1 MWVGGRNVLTLNDDR
16 IPRVVTFEALLP
28 WLLVTGGILFLGLGA
43 SWLVEGA
50 SRLALRFG
58 IPPMVIGLTEVGFGT
73 SMPEFAVSLMAA
85 LQGSGGLSLGN
96 AVGSN
101 IMNLLLVLGVAAVL
115 VPIHVIG
122 SRRLLYRDL
131 LFGLIPA
138 FILIAFAHTGWISRP
153 TALLLVTIF
162 LIFIVTAIVQARPAS
177 DESAEVTG
185 SPVRQLALTVV
196 GIGVL
201 VGGSE
206 MLVIGG
212 VELATRFG
220 ISEALIG
227 LTVVAFGT
235 SLPELATS
243 VAAVLKGQ
251 CEIGVGNVL
260 GSNVFNLGLVVGTA
274 FFVRPAA
281 VPVNVILWDIPILIA
296 ATLVVGFIVLRD
308 GRINRWEGATMLAL
322 FIAYLAFIGVRIA

>member
-1 MWVGGRNVLTLNDDR
+1 M
-16 IPRVVTFEALLP
+16 
-28 WLLVTGGILFLGLGA
+28 TGGIVCLGLGG

-50 SRLALRFG
+50 SRLALRLR
-58 IPPMVIGLTEVGFGT
+58 ISPMVIGLTVVGFGT
-73 SMPEFAVSLMAA
+73 SMPELAVSLMAS
-85 LQGSGGLSLGN
+85 LRGSGGLSLGN

-115 VPIHVIG
+115 VPIHVVG
-122 SRRLLYRDL
+122 NRRLLYRDL

-138 FILIAFAHTGWISRP
+138 IILIVFANNGWISRP
-153 TALLLVTIF
+153 TALLLIAIF
-162 LIFIVTAIVQARPAS
+162 VIFMVTAIAQARPGAI
-177 DESAEVTG
+177 ETTVVTG
-185 SPVRQLALTVV
+185 SPVRQIALTVV

-212 VELATRFG
+212 VELAKRFG

-274 FFVRPAA
+274 FSVRPAA

-296 ATLVVGFIVLRD
+296 ATLVVGFVVLRD
-308 GRINRWEGATMLAL
+308 GRINRAEAASMLAL
-322 FIAYLAFIGVRIA
+322 FVAYLAFIAVRIT

>member
-1 MWVGGRNVLTLNDDR
+1 M
-16 IPRVVTFEALLP
+16 
-28 WLLVTGGILFLGLGA
+28 TGGIVCLGLGG

-50 SRLALRFG
+50 SRLALRLR
-58 IPPMVIGLTEVGFGT
+58 ISPMVIGLTVVGFGT
-73 SMPEFAVSLMAA
+73 SMPEFAVSLMAS
-85 LQGSGGLSLGN
+85 LRGSGGLSLGN

-115 VPIHVIG
+115 VPIHVVG

-138 FILIAFAHTGWISRP
+138 IVLIAFAYNGWISRP

-162 LIFIVTAIVQARPAS
+162 LVFMVTAITQARS
-177 DESAEVTG
+177 GSAETVVVTG
-185 SPVRQLALTVV
+185 SPVRQIALTVV

-274 FFVRPAA
+274 FSVRPAA

-296 ATLVVGFIVLRD
+296 ATLVVGFVVLRD
-308 GRINRWEGATMLAL
+308 GRINRAEAASMLAL
-322 FIAYLAFIGVRIA
+322 FVAYLAFIAVRIT

>member
-1 MWVGGRNVLTLNDDR
+1 MVRSPSVTLEVL
-16 IPRVVTFEALLP
+16 AP
-28 WLLVTGGILFLGLGA
+28 WLFLIGGIIGLGLGG
-43 SWLVEGA
+43 SWLVDGA
-50 SRLALRFG
+50 SRLALQLG
-58 IPPMVIGLTEVGFGT
+58 ISPMVVGLTVVGFGT

-101 IMNLLLVLGVAAVL
+101 IMNLLVVLGVASVL

-131 LFGLIPA
+131 VIGLIPA
-138 FILIAFAHTGWISRP
+138 IALVAFAHKGFISRP
-153 TALLLVTIF
+153 TALLLLLIFVAFIAVTITSARKKSNEKTF
-162 LIFIVTAIVQARPAS
+162 VAGTIARHSMVTVIGIV
-177 DESAEVTG
+177 
-185 SPVRQLALTVV
+185 
-196 GIGVL
+196 VL

-206 MLVIGG
+206 LLVIGG
-212 VELATRFG
+212 VELARRFG
-220 ISEALIG
+220 VSEALVG

-243 VAAVLKGQ
+243 VAAVLKGE

-274 FFVRPAA
+274 FAIRPAV

-296 ATLVVGFIVLRD
+296 ATVVTGLIVLRD
-308 GRINRWEGATMLAL
+308 GRINRWEGGLMLAL
-322 FIAYLAFIGVRIA
+322 FAAYMAFIVVRIV

>member
-1 MWVGGRNVLTLNDDR
+1 
-16 IPRVVTFEALLP
+16 VTFEALLP
-28 WLLVTGGILFLGLGA
+28 WLLVTGGIFCLGLGG

-50 SRLALRFG
+50 SRLALRLG
-58 IPPMVIGLTEVGFGT
+58 ISPMIIGLTVVGFGT
-73 SMPEFAVSLMAA
+73 SMPEFTVSLMAA
-85 LQGSGGLSLGN
+85 LRGSGGLSLGN

-115 VPIHVIG
+115 VPIHVVG

-138 FILIAFAHTGWISRP
+138 FILIAFAHTGRISRP
-153 TALLLVTIF
+153 TALLLLAVF
-162 LIFIVTAIVQARPAS
+162 AVFIVSTVAKARRSSSDPVVVAGTPVQH
-177 DESAEVTG
+177 VIM
-185 SPVRQLALTVV
+185 TVF

-206 MLVIGG
+206 LLVIGG

-220 ISEALIG
+220 ISEAVIG

-251 CEIGVGNVL
+251 CEIGVGNIL

-274 FFVRPAA
+274 FAIRPAA

-296 ATLVVGFIVLRD
+296 ATLVVGLFVLRD
-308 GRINRWEGATMLAL
+308 GRINRWESAVMLAL
-322 FIAYLAFIGVRIA
+322 FAAYLAFIGVRIA

>member
-1 MWVGGRNVLTLNDDR
+1 M
-16 IPRVVTFEALLP
+16 TFEALLP
-28 WLLVTGGILFLGLGA
+28 WVFLTCGIVCLGLGA

-50 SRLALRFG
+50 SRIALRLG
-58 IPPMVIGLTEVGFGT
+58 ISPMVVGLTVVGFGT
-73 SMPEFAVSLMAA
+73 SMPEFTVSLIAS
-85 LQGSGGLSLGN
+85 LKGSGGLSLGN

-101 IMNLLLVLGVAAVL
+101 IMNLLLVLGLAATL

-131 LFGLIPA
+131 AFGLAPA
-138 FILIAFAHTGWISRP
+138 IILIGLAHGGHISRP
-153 TALLLVTIF
+153 TALLLLAVFAAF
-162 LIFIVTAIVQARPAS
+162 LTSAVAGARTSGTEPVVVA
-177 DESAEVTG
+177 G
-185 SPVRQLALTVV
+185 SPLSHVIMTVA
-196 GIGVL
+196 GITVL

-206 MLVIGG
+206 MLVVGG
-212 VELATRFG
+212 VELARHFG
-220 ISEALIG
+220 VSEALIG

-251 CEIGVGNVL
+251 CEIGVGTVL

-274 FFVRPAA
+274 FAIRPAT

-296 ATLVVGFIVLRD
+296 ATVIVGLFVLRD
-308 GRINRWEGATMLAL
+308 GRINRWEGVSMLAL
-322 FIAYLAFIGVRIA
+322 FAAYLAFIAVRIA